1 MLEPLA
7 KHAFYGVGGPADEFW
22 KVDTSEK
29 FGEIWAETI
38 ALGMPKLVLGKG
50 SNLLMSDRGFRG
62 RVFCLEFD
70 KVTWNKPSLG
80 ACSERSRRVTVE
92 VGKNWQSFVEET
104 NAKGFE
110 DLCNLSGIP
119 GNVGGFVRGNAGAFG
134 VETKDFVKSVEYLDE
149 NGILQRIANKDCQ
162 FGYRESIFKSHPD
175 WCIIRA
181 TFELTQHHADATAPS
196 RLLEQTRTLLT
207 ERWKKYPPGK
217 SGGSFFKNP
226 SQSCQK
232 TPSNVEGSEAE
243 RSKAEGPLNKQ
254 PLFAG
259 KLLEDAGAKGD
270 QIGHAQI
277 SEKHANFILNLEG
290 KAKQSEI
297 LELARKWKK
306 IVFEKTGIQLEPE
319 IFICDEF
326 GERIDL

>member
-1 MLEPLA
+1 MEILIHEPLA
-7 KHAFYGVGGPADEFW
+7 AHAFYGVGGPADEFW
-22 KVDTSEK
+22 KVDKSEK

-38 ALGMPKLVLGKG
+38 ALGMPKLILGKG
-50 SNLLMSDRGFRG
+50 SNLLMSDKGFRG
-62 RVFCLEFD
+62 RVFSLEFD
-70 KVTWNKPSLG
+70 SIQFSPFKGELEGVL
-80 ACSERSRRVTVE
+80 ATVE

-104 NAKGFE
+104 NRKGFE

-149 NGILQRIANKDCQ
+149 NGILQRIAHKDCK
-162 FGYRESIFKSHPD
+162 FAYRESVFKSHPD

-181 TFELTQHHADATAPS
+181 TFELTKKTDPQKALQQS
-196 RLLEQTRTLLT
+196 KTLLT
-207 ERWKKYPPGK
+207 ERWQKYPPGK

-226 SQSCQK
+226 SPKGDALSG
-232 TPSNVEGSEAE
+232 VEG
-243 RSKAEGPLNKQ
+243 

-259 KLLEDAGAKGD
+259 KLLEEAGAKGD
-270 QIGHAQI
+270 KIGYAQI
-277 SEKHANFILNLEG
+277 AEKHANFILNLEG

-297 LELARKWKK
+297 LELARKWKQ
-306 IVFEKTGIQLEPE
+306 IVFEKTGITLEPE

-326 GERIDL
+326 GEKISL